1 MFLWVR
7 LVISMLQVQISEE
20 DLEIAIDQLPD
31 GLAEA
36 YGRIIDRL
44 RNLSPTEKDRAFRIL
59 FWVCTAYRS
68 VSIHEVADGITLKP
82 GRVVLNRKT
91 RIQDFNGDILE
102 ICAPLLERSKG
113 GALDVV
119 HFSAKEY
126 LLDKQTGPFVDI
138 EQAHFNAAFACV
150 VNLNSAISIAPRH
163 NQGDPDEHFETMLVQ
178 GTYYCVIRL
187 VLPFSA
193 LSPTMMHFLSASQP
207 ESFSITCMGTE

>member
-1 MFLWVR
+1 M
-7 LVISMLQVQISEE
+7 
-20 DLEIAIDQLPD
+20 
-31 GLAEA
+31 
-36 YGRIIDRL
+36 
-44 RNLSPTEKDRAFRIL
+44 SPTEKDRAFRIL
-59 FWVCTAYRS
+59 FWVSTAYRS

-91 RIQDFNGDILE
+91 RIQDVNGGILE

-126 LLDKQTGPFVDI
+126 LLDEQTGPFVDI

-150 VNLNSAISIAPRH
+150 VNLNSAISIVPRH
-163 NQGDPDEHFETMLVQ
+163 NQGDSDEHFETMLVQ

-193 LSPTMMHFLSASQP
+193 LSPTMMQFLSASQP
-207 ESFSITCMGTE
+207 KSMSITCISTE